1 MARDVIPLLPQL
13 YDEPFADSSQI
24 PTFLVSQLARQ
35 HVKVSLSGDA
45 ADELFGGYGRYFL
58 ALTIWSKLAWLPAL
72 GRQLSAGVIRTIP
85 AAAWNAIGKVIRPTL
100 PGTRRERLLAGRA
113 SAAAEL
119 LQVSNRE
126 ELYYRLI
133 SDWKRPAEVVI
144 GGSEPPTALKVPDSW
159 PGNAEF
165 ADRMMYLDGITYL
178 PDDILTKVDR
188 AAMAVSLETRIPY
201 LDHRVVEY
209 AWKLPLAYK
218 IRNGQGKWI
227 LRKILHN
234 YVPKELVEGPKMGF
248 AVPIDSWL
256 RGPLR
261 DWGESLLNDDRSRR
275 EGFFRPG
282 PIREKWH
289 QHLSRQADWQSHLW
303 NVLVFQAWLDQM

>member
-1 MARDVIPLLPQL
+1 MVTLAANETHTLPAPRRYWQLSQVAEKGIAAPFSGSCVEAAAQLEILLRDAVRLRMEADVPLGAFLSGGVDSSTVVALMQAQSTRPIKTFTIGFHESQYNEAEKARAVARHLRTEHTDLYVTAQMARDVIPLLPQL

-144 GGSEPPTALKVPDSW
+144 GGSEPPTALKIQDSW
-159 PGNAEF
+159 P
-165 ADRMMYLDGITYL
+165 
-178 PDDILTKVDR
+178 
-188 AAMAVSLETRIPY
+188 
-201 LDHRVVEY
+201 
-209 AWKLPLAYK
+209 
-218 IRNGQGKWI
+218 
-227 LRKILHN
+227 
-234 YVPKELVEGPKMGF
+234 
-248 AVPIDSWL
+248 
-256 RGPLR
+256 
-261 DWGESLLNDDRSRR
+261 
-275 EGFFRPG
+275 
-282 PIREKWH
+282 
-289 QHLSRQADWQSHLW
+289 
-303 NVLVFQAWLDQM
+303 